1 MKISR
6 LFNSLPKRLFASF
19 LVFLAVMLPVATSAA
34 STVKMEGSMGVANVS
49 KGDKSYAAS
58 VNATYDQIVELQV
71 YYHNT
76 EMPDSGKNAQN
87 VRVKIDIPSTPG
99 KVQKQTATISADN
112 SNTVTAGTTVNLDD
126 ANEYLQYIPGTA
138 VWRHNT
144 GTNDNVKETD
154 TKISD
159 SVVTGANGVIVE
171 QSEKPCYNFAA
182 TITVQARVVMPSTK
196 VVKQVE
202 KANETGK
209 WATSNTANPG
219 DTLKYMITYTNTG
232 NTTANNVIIRDNLPP
247 HMTYV
252 PNTTYV
258 YNGSNPSGAL
268 DKSNAVTT
276 DGIIIGNYA
285 PGVTAYV
292 TLEVKVDSADQLA
305 CGDTTFTNV
314 GIAHPKGTPEFYN
327 TAITKVTK
335 QCQTEQPQFSCNLLT
350 LTKGDNRTVT
360 ASVTYTAKN
369 GAAYKSTSFNWGDGK
384 TTSGAATSASHSY
397 AKDGTYP
404 IVATV
409 SFTVNGVTKT
419 DTGNCKGSVTFKTP
433 PTKTPVFSCDLLNL
447 SQGDNRSVTAS
458 VNYTAQ
464 NGAKFKT
471 ATFDWGDGSTPL
483 TTSKTTA
490 SYTYAKDGTYTVTA
504 KLLFSVNG
512 TDKFAPA
519 NEACV
524 KQVTF
529 TTTPTPPV
537 TPPSELPNTGA
548 GNVISLVAG
557 VAAISAIGYRLFLG
571 RKLARR

>member
-1 MKISR
+1 MKLSR
-6 LFNSLPKRLFASF
+6 LFNSLAKRLFAGF
-19 LVFLAVMLPVATSAA
+19 LLFLAVLLPVAASAA
-34 STVKMEGSMGVANVS
+34 STVKIEGSMGVANIS
-49 KGDKSYAAS
+49 KGDTKYASS

-76 EMPDSGKNAQN
+76 ELPDSGKNAQN
-87 VRVKIDIPSTPG
+87 LRVKVNIPSTPG
-99 KVQKQTATISADN
+99 KTQTQTTTISADN
-112 SNTVTAGTTVNLDD
+112 SNTVTAHTTVNLDD
-126 ANEYLQYIPGTA
+126 ASESLQYIPGTA

-144 GTNDNVKETD
+144 GTNDNIQEVN

-159 SVVTGANGVIVE
+159 SVVTSGTGVVLE
-171 QSEKPCYNFAA
+171 NEKPCYNFAA
-182 TITVQARVVMPSTK
+182 TVTVQARVVMPSTK

-202 KANETGK
+202 KANESGK

-232 NTTANNVIIRDNLPP
+232 NTTANNVIARDNLPP

-268 DKSNAVTT
+268 DKSNALTT

-292 TLEVKVDSADQLA
+292 TLEVKLDDATKLA

-314 GIAHPKGTPEFYN
+314 GIAHPQGTPEFYN

-335 QCQTEQPQFSCNLLT
+335 TNCQPTPAFSCDLLT
-350 LTKGDNRTVT
+350 LTKGNDRTVK

-369 GAAYKSTSFNWGDGK
+369 GAAYKSTSFNWGDGS
-384 TTSGAATSASHSY
+384 TATSGSATSASHSY
-397 AKDGTYP
+397 AKDGTYN

-419 DTGNCKGSVTFKTP
+419 DTGNCKGSVTFKATP
-433 PTKTPVFSCDLLNL
+433 NTPVFSCDLLNL
-447 SQGDNRSVTAS
+447 SQGDNRSVSAS

-464 NGAKFKT
+464 NGATFKT

-483 TTSKTTA
+483 TTNKTTA
-490 SYTYAKDGTYTVTA
+490 TYRYAKDGTFTVTA

-512 TDKFAPA
+512 TDKFAA
-519 NEACV
+519 SNEACV

-529 TTTPTPPV
+529 TTTTPPT
-537 TPPSELPNTGA
+537 TPPELPNTGA
-548 GNVISLVAG
+548 GNVIGLVTG
-557 VAAISAIGYRLFLG
+557 VAAIAAIGYRLALG
-571 RKLARR
+571 RKLNRR